1 MAKTD
6 KDGCWLDARG
16 KATPVEYINRL
27 DIEKEKLV
35 ESKIL
40 KALKLSKQLE
50 EFKTECAT
58 GIDGYLKNLAKANK
72 VRENWK
78 GNIAIK
84 SFDESMVIERSMS
97 DKIEF
102 SEGLQ
107 LAKAQMD
114 VWLKNRL
121 GSIDL
126 NLSKIVSQAFNVD
139 KRGRINTAMVL
150 KLMQLEIDEPEW
162 KKAMT
167 ILKESITVAST
178 KMYIRFKVK
187 KDGESGESWENISL
201 DFANAGDADAKN

>member
-16 KATPVEYINRL
+16 KPTPVEYINKI
-27 DIEKEKLV
+27 DIERDELV
-35 ESKIL
+35 EGKIQ

-50 EFKTECAT
+50 QFKQECAT
-58 GIDGYLKNLAKANK
+58 GIDAYLKNLAKANK

-78 GNIAIK
+78 GNIALR
-84 SFDESMVIERSMS
+84 SFDESKVIERAMS

-162 KKAMT
+162 KKAMA

-178 KMYIRFKVK
+178 KMYIRFKIK
-187 KDGESGESWENISL
+187 KDGEGGESWENISL
-201 DFANAGDADAKN
+201 DFANVGDADI